1 MLRSKGLQF
10 LAVLSVL
17 AGRVVRIDSH
27 AVHVCGPFALSFT
40 KDTCLPQA
48 RFSRPDACS
57 PQNAIFAIST
67 FHLVSDHDIIVCVQ
81 NTKEYGMTATITAR
95 VDSDK
100 KRQAEESFKELGM
113 TLSGA
118 ISVFINEVVQY
129 QGIPFN
135 IRRRPTANS
144 RMEQIMNE
152 TDAYCRTHSERLS
165 HAQVFDHAREV
176 VNAGRRIH
184 A

>member
-1 MLRSKGLQF
+1 
-10 LAVLSVL
+10 
-17 AGRVVRIDSH
+17 
-27 AVHVCGPFALSFT
+27 
-40 KDTCLPQA
+40 
-48 RFSRPDACS
+48 
-57 PQNAIFAIST
+57 
-67 FHLVSDHDIIVCVQ
+67 
-81 NTKEYGMTATITAR
+81 MTATITAR

-100 KRQAEESFKELGM
+100 KRRAEEIFDDLGM

-135 IRRRPTANS
+135 IRRRPMANS
-144 RMEQIMNE
+144 RMEQIMDE

-176 VNAGRRIH
+176 VMRIIIKRRG
-184 A
+184 ARRVLNTSGY